1 MLFSVRGMI
10 FFGGVFMEDK
20 VVDYLQAVRDFD
32 KAQGKQADEFDYPL
46 RSAEEPGVVDY
57 LKVTREFV
65 SYLETEQ
72 PDVIHRK
79 E

>member
-1 MLFSVRGMI
+1 MI
-10 FFGGVFMEDK
+10 NGK
-20 VVDYLQAVRDFD
+20 AVDYLQAVRDFD
-32 KAQGKQADEFDYPL
+32 QAQGKKPDGFDYPL
-46 RSAEEPGVVDY
+46 RSSEEPEVVDY

-65 SYLETEQ
+65 SYLETKQ

>member
-1 MLFSVRGMI
+1 
-10 FFGGVFMEDK
+10 MEDR

-32 KAQGKQADEFDYPL
+32 KAQGKKADGFDYPL
-46 RSAEEPGVVDY
+46 RSPEEPEAVDY